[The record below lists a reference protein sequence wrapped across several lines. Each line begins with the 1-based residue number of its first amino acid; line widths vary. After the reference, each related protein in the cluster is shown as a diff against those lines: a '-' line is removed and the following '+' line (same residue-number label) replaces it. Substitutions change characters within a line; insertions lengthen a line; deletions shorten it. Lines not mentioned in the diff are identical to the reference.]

1 MKANE
6 LGFIIRLPAKSRL
19 PYASSRHRRWRYP
32 VPVSCTPVVVHNGN
46 HVHGKGVTRHG
57 RTDLPLVACFMS
69 AHDEH
74 TAGVAINLARTHARR
89 VLQEVKKTT

>member
-1 MKANE
+1 
-6 LGFIIRLPAKSRL
+6 
-19 PYASSRHRRWRYP
+19 
-32 VPVSCTPVVVHNGN
+32 
-46 HVHGKGVTRHG
+46 
-57 RTDLPLVACFMS
+57 MS